1 MNVMLAYKALA
12 AVLAVA
18 VAVAGL
24 GGGVALAADALPGEP
39 LYQVKLLS
47 EDVRLA
53 LTADPSARAEMEMAF
68 VALRVQ
74 EMARLALRG
83 EDVPQAVVARMTRQM
98 EQVMM
103 EIAKARPEEAPAL
116 LERVMDRTRLH
127 QQVLEDAASGVSM
140 ETQTRLREASQ
151 LMERT
156 RLNAENDPN
165 YLEYQHQNRYQGE
178 QSGQGEGQQ
187 AQEQNQEQNRE
198 QNQDQSEGQSPDP
211 SQEQSQDQNQEQN
224 REQNQGQSQEQD
236 PDPNQEQSQDP
247 NQEQNQDQNQ
257 EQNQGQNQDPNQE
270 QNQDRNQEQNQN
282 SYEGEQSPTSGGE
295 PQPTRTQQGGNSG
308 NGH

>member
-1 MNVMLAYKALA
+1 
-12 AVLAVA
+12 
-18 VAVAGL
+18 
-24 GGGVALAADALPGEP
+24 
-39 LYQVKLLS
+39 
-47 EDVRLA
+47 
-53 LTADPSARAEMEMAF
+53 MEMAF

-98 EQVMM
+98 EQVMI

-127 QQVLEDAASGVSM
+127 QQVLDDAASGVPT

-156 RLNAENDPN
+156 RLNAENDPK

-187 AQEQNQEQNRE
+187 AQEQNQEQN
-198 QNQDQSEGQSPDP
+198 QDQGEGQSPDP
-211 SQEQSQDQNQEQN
+211 NQEQSQEQN

-236 PDPNQEQSQDP
+236 PDPNREQSQDP

-257 EQNQGQNQDPNQE
+257 EQNQGQGPDPNQE

-282 SYEGEQSPTSGGE
+282 SHEGEQSPTSGGE
-295 PQPTRTQQGGNSG
+295 PQPTRTQQGGSSG
-308 NGH
+308 KGH